1 MNKRFLSLICLIL
14 CVSMLASCNIA
25 STSDNGTTDNTTE
38 STTEPD
44 TSESETNNGS
54 VVAERFDYIGS
65 DLTQYISL
73 DKSLYEKI
81 DVTLPSQYLVND
93 EQIDTYIAQLQ
104 FKNKY
109 AVSDG
114 ERVTDKAIEYG
125 DSAFIYYT
133 GYYNG
138 EAFEGGSNASDSEPT
153 ELGIGSGK
161 FIEGFEDGLIGVVPA
176 ETSKEN
182 PVSLNL
188 KFPENYGNDMAG
200 KEVVFKVWVEY
211 IVEYGIPEYNEDFV
225 INIAKFEAEG
235 EDIIAEY
242 EEYVKGVLEAE
253 ISGYREQA
261 TEDAMWSYLIE
272 KSEIGAYPE
281 GEVEFYYNSYIEQY
295 EYYMQMYSYMG
306 YSFKD
311 LGDFVSQ
318 YLGLPAG
325 SDWEAIIRSDSENCV
340 KQNLIFQ
347 TIAKL
352 ENVIVTAT
360 DYNDAI
366 NYFVEYYGQNGA
378 TYTAKEIEESLG
390 ADYIKEYV
398 IFTKVAKLLRERT
411 TVSYE

>member
-1 MNKRFLSLICLIL
+1 MNKRFLSLLCLIL
-14 CVSMLASCNIA
+14 CVSMLVSCNIA

-114 ERVTDKAIEYG
+114 EHVTDKAIEYG

-211 IVEYGIPEYNEDFV
+211 IVEYDLPEYNEDFV

-235 EDIIAEY
+235 EDLIAEY
-242 EEYVKGVLEAE
+242 EEYVKSVLEAE
-253 ISGYREQA
+253 ILGHREQA
-261 TEDAMWSYLIE
+261 TENAMWSYLIE

-295 EYYMQMYSYMG
+295 KYYMQMYSYMG

-318 YLGLPAG
+318 YLGLPVG
-325 SDWEAIIRSDSENCV
+325 SDWEAIIRSDSEDCV

-366 NYFVEYYGQNGA
+366 NYFVEYYEQNGA